1 MNANTIRNLL
11 EQKAGKLPKM
21 RSHEELQSLAEFL
34 EQPDTADYL
43 QHCVPDDVIAASGVR
58 LLPINAIE
66 QEMAEGAAPGSF
78 IRPFGYLI
86 VATSIGGNAVCIHSA
101 TGKVFWADHDSFS
114 DDSISYKDRASE
126 DWKYLH
132 EYTPANV
139 EKALVP
145 LSNNIESFFIDLL
158 SDRLTEKLDALD

>member
-78 IRPFGYLI
+78 IP
-86 VATSIGGNAVCIHSA
+86 
-101 TGKVFWADHDSFS
+101 
-114 DDSISYKDRASE
+114 
-126 DWKYLH
+126 
-132 EYTPANV
+132 P
-139 EKALVP
+139 LV
-145 LSNNIESFFIDLL
+145 
-158 SDRLTEKLDALD
+158 T

>member
-11 EQKAGKLPKM
+11 KQKAGKLPKT
-21 RSHEELQSLAEFL
+21 RSNEELQSLAEFL

-43 QHCVPDDVIAASGVR
+43 QHCVLDDVIAASGVR

-86 VATSIGGNAVCIHSA
+86 VATSIGGNTVCIHSP
-101 TGKVFWADHDSFS
+101 TGKYSGQT
-114 DDSISYKDRASE
+114 
-126 DWKYLH
+126 
-132 EYTPANV
+132 TPAFRTIPYLIRTTRQANGNTCMNTLRRMW
-139 EKALVP
+139 K
-145 LSNNIESFFIDLL
+145 
-158 SDRLTEKLDALD
+158 KL

>member
-1 MNANTIRNLL
+1 
-11 EQKAGKLPKM
+11 
-21 RSHEELQSLAEFL
+21 
-34 EQPDTADYL
+34 
-43 QHCVPDDVIAASGVR
+43 
-58 LLPINAIE
+58 
-66 QEMAEGAAPGSF
+66 
-78 IRPFGYLI
+78 LI